1 MTNQILLFCS
11 LLFLVISIMVQNPFY
26 KISGFMT
33 AFSLMVLAITKDI
46 TSVLIIMTT
55 GFIIHLLLLL
65 SYKEY
70 NKNDD

>member
-1 MTNQILLFCS
+1 MTSHILLFCS
-11 LLFLVISIMVQNPFY
+11 LLFLVISIIMQNPFY
-26 KISGFMT
+26 KISGFMVT
-33 AFSLMVLAITKDI
+33 FSLMALAITRDT
-46 TSVLIIMTT
+46 TSILIIMIT

>member
-1 MTNQILLFCS
+1 MTDQILILCS
-11 LLFLVISIMVQNPFY
+11 LLFIVIGLVVQNPFY

-33 AFSLMVLAITKDI
+33 SFGFMVMAITKDA
-46 TSVLIIMTT
+46 TSIIIMMIT
-55 GFIIHLLLLL
+55 GVIIHLLLLL